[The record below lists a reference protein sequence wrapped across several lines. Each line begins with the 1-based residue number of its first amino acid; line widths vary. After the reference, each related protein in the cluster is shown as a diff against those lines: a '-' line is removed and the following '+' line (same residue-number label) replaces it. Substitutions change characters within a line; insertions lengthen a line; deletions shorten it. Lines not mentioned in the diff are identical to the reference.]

1 MSLNRIFISGPM
13 DAAFQQ
19 FQLHEE
25 QFRQEVTHSGLF
37 NPYELTY
44 TNPIF
49 TPFPA
54 NGFREGISE
63 LVTSDTVVFLPGWEL
78 ARGCL
83 VELMVAATAG
93 CALYELQYG
102 ERLTLSTLNINREN
116 LNEVMIALLEN
127 QQKAFVQ
134 AS

>member
-13 DAAFQQ
+13 EASFKR

-25 QFRQEVTHSGLF
+25 QFRKEVAHSDLF
-37 NPYELTY
+37 NPSELTY
-44 TNPIF
+44 ANPVF

-54 NGFREGISE
+54 NGFREGVSE
-63 LVTSDTVVFLPGWEL
+63 LVTSNTVVFLPGWEL

-93 CALYELQYG
+93 CALYELHYG
-102 ERLTLSTLNINREN
+102 QHLTLSILNINREN